1 MFLLPSKTM
10 PLCGAAFLAVLSG
23 GVTLAQEE
31 VPASA
36 ATETIAAAPAPD
48 QAKLAESLAKAN
60 EEAATLREEYERLR
74 LQTETLGLAG
84 LKPELRTLQERLT
97 ALISDYRLADRRVK
111 ELTDRV
117 VSLSEASL
125 ALLSDPADAASRER
139 LQKELASAN
148 QSLVTGKAETAAAPV
163 ALESAKVISLKN
175 DLGLAVIN
183 TGAESGL
190 RLGTPMRLVR
200 GEKTVATGL
209 VVDVRSRIAG
219 VLMTSPD
226 SSGVLRVGDQA
237 KPETIST
244 LK

>member
-1 MFLLPSKTM
+1 MFALFSKTIL
-10 PLCGAAFLAVLSG
+10 LCGAAFLAVLPGSVAG
-23 GVTLAQEE
+23 TQEGS
-31 VPASA
+31 PAANAPTPSA
-36 ATETIAAAPAPD
+36 FDSTKI
-48 QAKLAESLAKAN
+48 AESLAKAN
-60 EEAATLREEYERLR
+60 EESATLREEYERLR

-84 LKPELRTLQERLT
+84 LKSELRPLQERLI
-97 ALISDYRLADRRVK
+97 AAVSDYRLADRRVK
-111 ELTDRV
+111 ELSDRV

-125 ALLSDPADAASRER
+125 ALLSDPADPVSRER
-139 LQKELASAN
+139 LQKELEASN
-148 QSLVTGKAETAAAPV
+148 ESLATGKSEITAAPV

-190 RLGTPMRLVR
+190 RLGTPMRLIR
-200 GEKTVATGL
+200 GKKTVATGL

-226 SSGVLRVGDQA
+226 SSGALRVGDQA

>member
-1 MFLLPSKTM
+1 MFFLSSKTI
-10 PLCGAAFLAVLSG
+10 PLCGAAFLAVLSE
-23 GVTLAQEE
+23 GVALAQEE
-31 VPASA
+31 SPAGGA
-36 ATETIAAAPAPD
+36 METTAAPALNH
-48 QAKLAESLAKAN
+48 AKLAESLAKAN

-74 LQTETLGLAG
+74 LQTEAVGLAG
-84 LKPELRTLQERLT
+84 LKPELRPLQERLI
-97 ALISDYRLADRRVK
+97 AAVADYRLADRRVK
-111 ELTDRV
+111 ELTERV
-117 VSLSEASL
+117 VSLSEAAL

-163 ALESAKVISLKN
+163 PIESAKVISLKD

-226 SSGVLRVGDQA
+226 SSGALRVGDQA

>member
-1 MFLLPSKTM
+1 MFFLSSNTL
-10 PLCGAAFLAVLSG
+10 PLCGAAFLAALSG
-23 GVTLAQEE
+23 GVALAQEE
-31 VPASA
+31 TPVPA
-36 ATETIAAAPAPD
+36 ATETIAAAPVAD

-60 EEAATLREEYERLR
+60 EEVATLREEYERLR

-84 LKPELRTLQERLT
+84 LKPELRPLQERLI
-97 ALISDYRLADRRVK
+97 AAVADYRLADHRVK
-111 ELTDRV
+111 ELTGRV

-125 ALLSDPADAASRER
+125 ALLSDPADAASRQR
-139 LQKELASAN
+139 LQQELITAN
-148 QSLVTGKAETAAAPV
+148 QSLVSAKAETAAAPV

-226 SSGVLRVGDQA
+226 SSGALRVGDQA

>member
-1 MFLLPSKTM
+1 MLSLPSKTI
-10 PLCGAAFLAVLSG
+10 PLCGAAFIAVLSG
-23 GVTLAQEE
+23 GLALAQEE
-31 VPASA
+31 VPAAA
-36 ATETIAAAPAPD
+36 ATEMTAAPAFD
-48 QAKLAESLAKAN
+48 HAKLAESLAKAN
-60 EEAATLREEYERLR
+60 EEASTLREEYERLR

-84 LKPELRTLQERLT
+84 LKSELRPLQERLI
-97 ALISDYRLADRRVK
+97 AAVGDYRLADRRSK
-111 ELTDRV
+111 ELTERV

-125 ALLSDPADAASRER
+125 ALLSDPSDAASRER
-139 LQKELASAN
+139 LQNELASAN

-163 ALESAKVISLKN
+163 ALESSKVISLKN

-183 TGAESGL
+183 TGAQSGL

-226 SSGVLRVGDQA
+226 STGALQVGDQA

>member
-1 MFLLPSKTM
+1 MSFLSSTPSPRRGTV
-10 PLCGAAFLAVLSG
+10 LLAVLCAG
-23 GVTLAQEE
+23 AVRGQELAP
-31 VPASA
+31 PAV
-36 ATETIAAAPAPD
+36 ETPAPAP
-48 QAKLAESLAKAN
+48 AALAERLAKAN
-60 EEAATLREEYERLR
+60 EESATLRAEYERLR

-84 LKPELRTLQERLT
+84 LKPELRPLQERLIN
-97 ALISDYRLADRRVK
+97 AVSDYRLADRRVK
-111 ELTDRV
+111 ELTDQV

-125 ALLSDPADAASRER
+125 AFLSEPNDPASRER
-139 LQKELASAN
+139 LQQELAAAN
-148 QSLVTGKAETAAAPV
+148 QALIVARAETVAAPV
-163 ALESAKVISLKN
+163 PLESSKVISLKN

-200 GEKTVATGL
+200 GEKIVATGL

-219 VLMTSPD
+219 LLMTST
-226 SSGVLRVGDQA
+226 SSAGALKVGDLA

>member
-1 MFLLPSKTM
+1 MSFLSPI
-10 PLCGAAFLAVLSG
+10 PNPRCGPVLLAVLCA
-23 GVTLAQEE
+23 GVVRGEELAS
-31 VPASA
+31 PAVES
-36 ATETIAAAPAPD
+36 IAPAP
-48 QAKLAESLAKAN
+48 AALAESLAKAN
-60 EEAATLREEYERLR
+60 EESATLRAEYERLR

-84 LKPELRTLQERLT
+84 LKPELRPLQERLIN
-97 ALISDYRLADRRVK
+97 AVSDYRLADRRVK

-125 ALLSDPADAASRER
+125 ALLSEPNDPASRER
-139 LQKELASAN
+139 LQQELAAAN
-148 QSLVTGKAETAAAPV
+148 QALIVARAETVAAPV
-163 ALESAKVISLKN
+163 PLESSKVISLKN

-200 GEKTVATGL
+200 GEKIVATGL

-219 VLMTSPD
+219 LLMTST
-226 SSGVLRVGDQA
+226 SSAGALKVGDLA

>member
-1 MFLLPSKTM
+1 MFHLYSKTLL
-10 PLCGAAFLAVLSG
+10 LCGTAFLAVLSG
-23 GVTLAQEE
+23 GAALAQED
-31 VPASA
+31 VPAA
-36 ATETIAAAPAPD
+36 AVSETTTAPAVN

-97 ALISDYRLADRRVK
+97 AVFSDYRLADRRVK
-111 ELTDRV
+111 ELTERV
-117 VSLSEASL
+117 VTLSEASL
-125 ALLSDPADAASRER
+125 ALLSDPADTASRVR

-163 ALESAKVISLKN
+163 PIESAKVISLKD

-226 SSGVLRVGDQA
+226 SSGALRVGDQA